1 MLLTLPQ
8 ETLNKIVVH
17 LRDEERVLQ
26 SLSLVDKRLTEECRR
41 YLFWSIKIDSEM
53 KLQRWH
59 DAIPPGKDGLSR
71 YVHLLAI
78 DLWLGRWRSFW
89 PNLHDDLV
97 GLCSFT
103 EVEHLSIRRL
113 KFDLF
118 SSQDLR
124 RCFGHFSTIR
134 SISIQPSGYLQDIP
148 DFLALFPLLET
159 TAITSPDFTPVWPS
173 VDLHFTNLVCGGDLV
188 LKLAR
193 IDSDA
198 RHFPCVLSSLTWPPT
213 TRYRRLGMGLTTV
226 MDWSPLELFLRAC
239 GSSLE
244 VIQIIFC
251 FFGE

>member
-8 ETLNKIVVH
+8 ETLNEIVAH
-17 LRDEERVLQ
+17 LRDEERALQ

-41 YLFWSIKIDSEM
+41 YLFWSINIDSEM

-71 YVHLLAI
+71 YVRLLGI
-78 DLWLGRWRSFW
+78 DLSLVRWRSLW
-89 PNLHDDLV
+89 LNLHDDLAY
-97 GLCSFT
+97 LCSFT
-103 EVEHLSIRRL
+103 EVEYLSIRKL
-113 KFDLF
+113 EFDWF

-159 TAITSPDFTPVWPS
+159 TVIASPNFMPVCPS
-173 VDLHFTNLVCGGDLV
+173 VDLHFANLVCGGDLI
-188 LKLAR
+188 LKLAK

-198 RHFPCVLSSLTWPPT
+198 RRFPCVLSSLTWHT

-226 MDWSPLELFLRAC
+226 MDFPCLRQLPR
-239 GSSLE
+239 SHPDNLLY
-244 VIQIIFC
+244 FR
-251 FFGE
+251 